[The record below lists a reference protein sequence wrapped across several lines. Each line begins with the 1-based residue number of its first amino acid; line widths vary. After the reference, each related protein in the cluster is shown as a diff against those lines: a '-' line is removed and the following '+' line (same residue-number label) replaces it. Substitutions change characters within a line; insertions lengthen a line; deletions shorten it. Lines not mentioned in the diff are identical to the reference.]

1 MSAIYLLNKPFQV
14 LSQFTDKEQRQT
26 LSNFISIPNIYPA
39 GRLDY
44 DSEGLI
50 ILTGDGN
57 IQARIAE
64 PKNKLSKTY
73 WVQLEGRIN
82 SAAIEKLQKGILLS
96 DGETLPAKARIIEEP
111 KIWPR
116 NPPIRHRDKDITS
129 WIELSITEGRNR
141 QVRRMT
147 AHLGF
152 PTLRLIRYG
161 IGPWSIEGLA
171 PGEHKII
178 DIHLPKKHSANN
190 SISSNATNKHQN
202 RKLKKERSSKT
213 KN

>member
-1 MSAIYLLNKPFQV
+1 MPAIYLLNKPFQV

-26 LSNFISIPNIYPA
+26 LSNFISTPSIYPA

-50 ILTGDGN
+50 ILTGDGSM
-57 IQARIAE
+57 QARIAE

-73 WVQLEGRIN
+73 WVQVEGSI
-82 SAAIEKLQKGILLS
+82 SQAEIEKLQNGILLK
-96 DGETLPAKARIIEEP
+96 DGKTLPAKARIMKVP

-116 NPPIRHRDKDITS
+116 NPPIRHRQNDITS

-152 PTLRLIRYG
+152 PTLRLIRYS

-171 PGEHKII
+171 PGEYKVLEVNLPTKIS
-178 DIHLPKKHSANN
+178 PKSY
-190 SISSNATNKHQN
+190 NKQQN
-202 RKLKKERSSKT
+202 RKTKKERSPKT
-213 KN
+213 RN